1 MKILWF
7 TWKDLKNPLA
17 GGAEVVNEQ
26 IAKRL
31 IADGH
36 EVIFVVGGYDGCA
49 DSEIINGYKVIRV
62 GGRWTVYLY
71 AYNYYKTYLK
81 GWADLVIDEINT
93 IPFFCKFYVKEKNI
107 VFIHQLAREV
117 WFYQMFFPLNIIGYA
132 IEPLYLKLLK
142 DREVITISSSTK
154 NDLVNIGFD
163 PEKINIISEGIEM
176 SPVDDLNSI
185 VKYPEPT
192 ILSLGSIRPMKRT
205 REIFNAFVL
214 AKKNIPNLKL
224 LIAGDSNC
232 KYAKKLLKDI
242 NNCEYKN
249 DINYLGRVD
258 VEKKCEI
265 MQRSHII
272 CVTSIKEGWG
282 LIVTEANSQGT
293 PAVVYNVDGLRD
305 SVKDNVTG
313 IICSENTPSNLA
325 NNVVNLL
332 NNTEKY
338 ELLRINAYNFSKEI
352 TFDREYREFI
362 SLINK
367 YNDYE

>member
-31 IADGH
+31 VADGH
-36 EVIFVVGGYDGCA
+36 EVIFIVGGYDGCIE
-49 DSEIINGYKVIRV
+49 SEIVNSYKVIRV
-62 GGRWTVYLY
+62 GGRWTVYLH
-71 AYNYYKTYLK
+71 AYKYYKAHLE

-107 VFIHQLAREV
+107 VFAHQLAREV
-117 WFYQMFFPLNIIGYA
+117 WFYQMFFPLNVIGYL

-142 DREVITISSSTK
+142 DRKAITISQSTK
-154 NDLVNIGFD
+154 NDLIRVGFNSENID
-163 PEKINIISEGIEM
+163 IISEGIEM
-176 SPVDDLNSI
+176 DPINDLNS
-185 VKYPEPT
+185 VEKYSEPT

-232 KYAKKLLKDI
+232 KYAQELLGDI
-242 NNCEYKN
+242 NNCVYKN
-249 DINYLGRVD
+249 DINYLGKVSA
-258 VEKKCEI
+258 EKRCEL
-265 MQRSHII
+265 MQKSHII
-272 CVTSIKEGWG
+272 CVTSVKEGWG

-305 SVKDNVTG
+305 AVDNG
-313 IICSENTPSNLA
+313 GCGFI
-325 NNVVNLL
+325 
-332 NNTEKY
+332 TEKNNSESLGNKIIDIFSDAEKYDKMRNNSY
-338 ELLRINAYNFSKEI
+338 EFSKNI
-352 TFDREYREFI
+352 TFDRCYENFSNI
-362 SLINK
+362 INK
-367 YNDYE
+367 R